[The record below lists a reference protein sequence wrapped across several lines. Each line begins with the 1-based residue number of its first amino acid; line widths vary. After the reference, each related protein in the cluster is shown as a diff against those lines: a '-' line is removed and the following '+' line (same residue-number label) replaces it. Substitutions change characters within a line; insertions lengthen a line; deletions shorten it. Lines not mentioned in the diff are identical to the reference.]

1 MSRIG
6 KNPIPIP
13 AGVKIEIKGDQSVVK
28 GPKGEV
34 RQHIPVGLK
43 IEERDGQLFVERPD
57 ETKPMRAYHGLVR
70 ALIANQVKGVTDG
83 FVKSLHIEGVGYRAK
98 VKGSVL
104 DLQLQFSHPVEYA
117 IPEGITITCPEPT
130 RIDVTGIDKQKV
142 GQVAAEIR
150 AYRPPE
156 PYKGK
161 GIRYV
166 GEHIVR
172 KAGKAAGK

>member
-13 AGVKIEIKGDQSVVK
+13 DGVKIEIEDDLSVVK

-83 FVKSLHIEGVGYRAK
+83 FVKSLQIEGVGYRAK
-98 VKGSVL
+98 VKGKVL

-130 RIDVTGIDKQKV
+130 RIDIAGIDKQQV

>member
-13 AGVKIEIKGDQSVVK
+13 DGVKIEIKDGLSVVK

-34 RQHIPVGLK
+34 RQHIPAGLK
-43 IEERDGQLFVERPD
+43 IEEKDGQLVVERPD
-57 ETKPMRAYHGLVR
+57 DSKPMRARHGLVR
-70 ALIANQVKGVTDG
+70 ALIANQVTGVTDG
-83 FVKSLHIEGVGYRAK
+83 FVKSLEIEGVGYRAQ
-98 VKGSVL
+98 VKGKVL
-104 DLQLQFSHPVEYA
+104 DLQLQFSHPIAYP
-117 IPEGITITCPEPT
+117 IPAGITITCPEPT
-130 RIDVTGIDKQKV
+130 RIDVAGVDKQQV